1 MCVPEND
8 FYSVRGVKEQ
18 LDRFRTGSL
27 SEPFERT
34 DSRKRVGPPITG
46 HLSHDDYPRPRPL
59 PPVRNSRLMNNH
71 IPRSLELL
79 VAFTAEERE
88 RGGKCE
94 QDGGV
99 EGGAVLRTVLWKSEQ
114 WQQHLGVSRQAD

>member
-1 MCVPEND
+1 M
-8 FYSVRGVKEQ
+8 
-18 LDRFRTGSL
+18 
-27 SEPFERT
+27 
-34 DSRKRVGPPITG
+34 IT
-46 HLSHDDYPRPRPL
+46 PKTRPL

-71 IPRSLELL
+71 TLPSLELL
-79 VAFTAEERE
+79 VAFTAEARE

-114 WQQHLGVSRQAD
+114 WQQHLRLSRQADRQRAASI

>member
-1 MCVPEND
+1 M
-8 FYSVRGVKEQ
+8 
-18 LDRFRTGSL
+18 
-27 SEPFERT
+27 
-34 DSRKRVGPPITG
+34 IT
-46 HLSHDDYPRPRPL
+46 PKPRPL

-71 IPRSLELL
+71 ILCSLELL
-79 VAFTAEERE
+79 VAFTAEARE

-114 WQQHLGVSRQAD
+114 WQQHLRLSRQAD